1 MPSNRLRELLAAN
14 TPTVGTHLHSTWP
27 TMVEVIGHTGMFDYV
42 EFVAEYAPF
51 DLFDLDNLCRAAE
64 LHGLSSMIKID
75 QAAQEFFAQR
85 AVGAGF
91 QSVLFVDTRSVEDA
105 RACIRTVRP
114 DLPGDGGSYGATE
127 RRNWYGTR
135 SQEEYI
141 QAIRDVVVVLMIEKK
156 AAVDQLEQILELDGI
171 DMIQW
176 GGTDYS
182 QSIGAPDAARSAE
195 VKEVERRVIKTCVE
209 MGVPPRAE
217 ISSPD
222 QAAYYMDLGV
232 RHFSLGTE
240 LFVIREWMTTN
251 CEQLRKRMQE
261 YS

>member
-1 MPSNRLRELLAAN
+1 MPRNKLRDLLAADA
-14 TPTVGTHLHSTWP
+14 PTIGTHLHSTWP
-27 TMVEVIGHTGMFDYV
+27 SVVEVVGHTGMFDYV

-51 DLFDLDNLCRAAE
+51 DLFALDNLCRAAE
-64 LHGLSSMIKID
+64 LHGLSTMIKID

-105 RACIRTVRP
+105 QACIRTVRP
-114 DLPGDGGSYGATE
+114 DLPGEEGTYGAVA
-127 RRNWYGTR
+127 RRNWYSTR
-135 SQEEYI
+135 TQEEYV

-156 AAVDQLEQILELDGI
+156 AAVDQLEQILELAGI

-195 VKEVERRVIKTCVE
+195 VKEVEGRVIKTCVE

-217 ISSPD
+217 IGSPD
-222 QAAYYMDLGV
+222 EAAYYLDLGV

-240 LFVIREWMTTN
+240 LFVIQQWMKTN
-251 CEQLRKRMQE
+251 GDQLRKKLQD
-261 YS
+261 YA

>member
-1 MPSNRLRELLAAN
+1 MPTNKLRELLAAD

-27 TMVEVIGHTGMFDYV
+27 SVVEVVGYTGMFDYV

-51 DLFDLDNLCRAAE
+51 DLFALDNLCRAAE
-64 LHGLSSMIKID
+64 LHGLSTMIKID

-105 RACIRTVRP
+105 QACIRTLRP
-114 DLPGDGGSYGATE
+114 DLPGEGGTYGAAA

-135 SQEEYI
+135 TEDEYV
-141 QAIRDVVVVLMIEKK
+141 QAIRDVVIVLMIEKK
-156 AAVDQLEQILELDGI
+156 AAVDQLEQILELGGI

-182 QSIGAPDAARSAE
+182 MSIGSPGAAGSSE

-217 ISSPD
+217 IGSPED
-222 QAAYYMDLGV
+222 AAYYLDLGV
-232 RHFSLGTE
+232 RHFSLGTD
-240 LFVIREWMTTN
+240 LFLIREWMKTN
-251 CEQLRKRMQE
+251 GDKLRKKLQD
-261 YS
+261 YV